1 MGDVMK
7 KVAFITVGC
16 RSNEFDTHFMAHNF
30 RQKGY
35 KVVVDEP
42 ADIYIINTCC
52 VTSGAERSSRQFV
65 YRSKRA
71 NPSALI
77 VVTGCYAQTNPQAL
91 AKLKEVDLVVG
102 NTHKKDIL
110 RIVEEYLEGKEE
122 RVHVGNIFTQR
133 EVENFDVITYF
144 EKVRPFVKVQEG
156 CNRFCTFCVI
166 PFARGKSRSV
176 PKEKVIKEVELL
188 AERGFK
194 EIVLTGTQLTQYGL
208 DMGTSLY
215 ELLKDLLKI
224 KGIELIRLSSV
235 YPSEIS
241 NDLLNLLLTE
251 EKIAPHFHI
260 PLQSGSDRILRL
272 MKRDYSVK
280 DYVSL
285 VEKIVSKRPLSAI
298 GTDVI
303 VGFPSEK
310 EEDFQLTY
318 RLLQELPIYY
328 MHVFPYSDREKTKA
342 SAMKEKV
349 SEKVKRERV
358 DILKTLDNAKR
369 EEFIKK
375 NQGRE
380 LRALIIEENEL
391 LTENYIKLRRE
402 GYSAVGELVR
412 IKV

>member
-1 MGDVMK
+1 MK
-7 KVAFITVGC
+7 KVAFITIGC

-30 RQKGY
+30 RQRGY
-35 KVVVDEP
+35 QVVQDEP
-42 ADIYIINTCC
+42 ADIYIINTCS

-65 YRSKRA
+65 YSSKRR

-91 AKLKEVDLVVG
+91 AHLKEVDLVVG

-110 RIVEEYLEGKEE
+110 TIVEEYLEGKEE
-122 RVHVGNIFTQR
+122 RVYVDNIFKQR
-133 EVENFDVITYF
+133 EVENFDVVTHF

-156 CNRFCTFCVI
+156 CNRFCTFCII

-176 PKEKVIKEVELL
+176 PKEKVIQEVRLL
-188 AERGFK
+188 AYRGFK

-208 DMGTSLY
+208 DIGTSLY
-215 ELLKDLLKI
+215 ELLKDLLEI

-235 YPSEIS
+235 YPSEITS
-241 NDLLNLLLTE
+241 NLLNLLLIE

-260 PLQSGSDRILRL
+260 PLQSGSDRILKL
-272 MKRDYSVK
+272 MKRDYQVK

-285 VEKIVSKRPLSAI
+285 VERIVKHRPLSAI
-298 GTDVI
+298 GTDII
-303 VGFPSEK
+303 VGFPSEG
-310 EEDFQLTY
+310 EEDFQITY
-318 RLLQELPIYY
+318 KLLQELPIYY

-358 DILKTLDNAKR
+358 DLLKALDNVKR
-369 EEFIKK
+369 EEFIRK
-375 NQGRE
+375 NVGKE
-380 LRALIIEENEL
+380 LRALVVAENEL
-391 LTENYIKLRRE
+391 LTENYIKLQKE
-402 GYSAVGELVR
+402 GFNSVGELVR
-412 IKV
+412 IIV

>member
-1 MGDVMK
+1 MK
-7 KVAFITVGC
+7 KVAFITLGC
-16 RSNEFDTHFMAHNF
+16 RSNEFDTYFMAHNF

-35 KVVVDEP
+35 QVVQDEP
-42 ADIYIINTCC
+42 ADIYIINTCD

-65 YRSKRA
+65 YRSKRT

-77 VVTGCYAQTNPQAL
+77 VVTGCYAQTNPQVL
-91 AKLKEVDLVVG
+91 VKLKEVDLVVG

-110 RIVEEYLEGKEE
+110 RIVEEYLEGREE
-122 RVHVGNIFTQR
+122 RVHVGNIFKQR
-133 EVENFDVITYF
+133 GVENFDVITYF
-144 EKVRPFVKVQEG
+144 EKVRPFIKVQEG
-156 CNRFCTFCVI
+156 CNRFCTFCII

-176 PKEKVIKEVELL
+176 PNEKIVQEVKLL
-188 AERGFK
+188 ADKGFK

-208 DMGTSLY
+208 DIRTSLY

-224 KGIELIRLSSV
+224 KGIQLIRLSSV
-235 YPSEIS
+235 YPSEITS
-241 NDLLNLLLTE
+241 DLLDLLLTE

-260 PLQSGSDRILRL
+260 PLQSGSDRILKL
-272 MKRDYSVK
+272 MKRDYQVK

-285 VEKIVSKRPLSAI
+285 VERIVKNRPLSAI

-303 VGFPSEK
+303 VGFPSER

-328 MHVFPYSDREKTKA
+328 MHAFPYSDREKTKA
-342 SAMKEKV
+342 STMKEKV

-358 DILKTLDNAKR
+358 DLLKALDNTKR
-369 EEFIKK
+369 EEFIRK
-375 NQGRE
+375 NVGKE

-391 LTENYIKLRRE
+391 LTENYIKLQRE
-402 GYSAVGELVR
+402 GYNAVGELVR
-412 IKV
+412 IRV